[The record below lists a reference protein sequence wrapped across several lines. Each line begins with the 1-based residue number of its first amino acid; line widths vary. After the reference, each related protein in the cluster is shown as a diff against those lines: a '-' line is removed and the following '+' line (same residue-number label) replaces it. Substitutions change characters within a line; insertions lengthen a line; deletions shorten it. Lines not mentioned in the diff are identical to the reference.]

1 MISYTHQKVT
11 GMFSL
16 GLYFSI
22 TKAFVALICN
32 KIISKVVGDGR
43 WSEEDAALLVPES
56 LTGIEQGD
64 GK

>member
-1 MISYTHQKVT
+1 
-11 GMFSL
+11 MFSL

-22 TKAFVALICN
+22 TKAFVGLICN

-43 WSEEDAALLVPES
+43 WSEEDAALLVPEN